1 MLAPVL
7 RLVLSVAAALPDSL
21 AVRADVRLFAEAHYR
36 ALDRVLRDAAGVK
49 GVEVS
54 GMGAGRRLL
63 LAAGAYSGT
72 LPSALGRCG

>member
-49 GVEVS
+49 GGSSSVYY
-54 GMGAGRRLL
+54 GLGGT
-63 LAAGAYSGT
+63 AGAHRN
-72 LPSALGRCG
+72 SA